1 MIHDIRGNVAT
12 IFALTLVPVAA
23 AIGAAVDISRI
34 VTAQTHL
41 QAAIDAAALAALAET
56 TPDHR
61 REAVARSAFEASLS
75 EELRQVAPTLAVD
88 ISGTAGQR
96 AARIAYTANLPLAFG
111 GLFGVSTMDISGNT
125 EAGVTIGGAMDIAL
139 WLDASASMGVAAT
152 EAGRD
157 QLRSLSSS
165 DPSLQNC
172 AFACHMPTPLP
183 APWVNSMQRAHANNI
198 RLRIDVMKENVAMM
212 IEKIR
217 EVQVEGQTVR
227 YSIAGLSRTFE
238 PRLAL
243 TSDYDAVH
251 AAVDNFTLS
260 GTVHSGGASA
270 SRLSPAIG
278 TGTATLPAQG
288 GDGTTD
294 NPRQFVVLVTDGM
307 QFDWEN
313 ISPGP
318 INVARCEA
326 IKSRGI
332 RLAVVQLRYVS
343 LAGDWAFDYYVA
355 PVYNQIGPAL
365 EACASPGMF
374 YAADTPEQIRDAF
387 GELAIRI
394 RGALRLLN

>member
-12 IFALTLVPVAA
+12 IFALTLLPVAA
-23 AIGAAVDISRI
+23 AIGAAVDIGRI

-61 REAVARSAFEASLS
+61 RDDVARTAFEASLS
-75 EELRQVAPTLAVD
+75 EDLRDIAPTLTVQVT
-88 ISGTAGQR
+88 GTAGQR
-96 AARIAYTANLPLAFG
+96 SARITYSANLPLAFG
-111 GLFGVSTMDISGNT
+111 GLFGISTMDISGET
-125 EAGVTIGGAMDIAL
+125 QAGVTVGGAMDIAL

-157 QLRSLSSS
+157 QLRALSSG
-165 DPSLQNC
+165 DPTLQNC
-172 AFACHMPTPLP
+172 AFACHMPTSLP
-183 APWVNSMQRAHANNI
+183 APWANSMQRAHANNI

-212 IEKIR
+212 IERIH

-260 GTVHSGGASA
+260 GTVHAGGASA
-270 SRLSPAIG
+270 SRLSPALD
-278 TGTATLPAQG
+278 TGAGTLPAQG
-288 GDGTTD
+288 GDGTAD

-307 QFDWEN
+307 QFDWAS

-332 RLAVVQLRYVS
+332 SLAVVQLRYVS
-343 LAGDWAFDYYVA
+343 LAGDWAFDHYVA
-355 PVYNQIGPAL
+355 PVYNQLGPAL

-374 YAADTPEQIRDAF
+374 FAADTPEQIQDAF